1 MSNEVYE
8 MVLSYVKVRQHLA
21 SHPEDKV
28 KVLKFVDEIKGDYR
42 FSVVGATAGF
52 LDKTF
57 MRLYDG
63 VTLKTPDHFDIR
75 ELQKDYHLVLVP
87 NHQSHADYIALQ
99 YLLYK
104 KFKIAVYIAAG
115 INLNIFPIG
124 DIFKRCGAFF
134 LRRRFDDELYKIS
147 FQGYLYYL
155 LKSDKIVEFFFEG
168 GRTRTGKL
176 LSPKYGLFSM
186 LLDAHSNFD
195 DPKPLMFI
203 PVSIA
208 HEMIPEERAHAKE
221 LAGRKK
227 EKESSTQLLKLYK
240 LFSKKLGT
248 VHVRFG
254 EGIVVDKFEDLKSKT
269 REMAFSCFRA
279 VGKGMPITPSSL
291 LSLII
296 LDDPVGALTWK
307 QIEGR
312 AGDILD
318 YCDYMAIPY
327 TESLQEESRSSSL
340 KVAMDMFINNKKVE
354 LVKREKL
361 NKVFYVVNQE
371 SRVHLLYHKN
381 MILHH
386 FLVPGIINATWFNIF
401 NGNIKDAKSLT
412 KFLMVKRKELKYEFY
427 LPSVKDMI
435 KEALKIVEYAV
446 GRKLENLADALSFP
460 PEDLYAV
467 AVKVR
472 RFSTAFCYIYECYYI
487 SVVTLKYLMEESINT
502 ERFLTVAKE
511 LYQMEIEHGR
521 VVKYPESFSVPNLKV
536 TLKYLENLDVIEQ
549 NQNDDGIF
557 KIKEVEKVNKL
568 IEKFAQDLNDQVAIN
583 LKFNQHT

>member
-1 MSNEVYE
+1 
-8 MVLSYVKVRQHLA
+8 MVLSYVKVRKHLEQ
-21 SHPEDKV
+21 HPEDKE
-28 KVLKFVDEIKGDYR
+28 KIFKFVDEIKGDYR

-63 VTLKTPDHFDIR
+63 ITLKTPDNFDIR
-75 ELQKDYHLVLVP
+75 KLQKDYHLVLVP
-87 NHQSHADYIALQ
+87 NHQSHADYLALQ

-104 KFKIAVYIAAG
+104 NYKLAVYIAAG

-134 LRRRFDDELYKIS
+134 LRRKFDDELYKIT

-208 HEMIPEERAHAKE
+208 HEMIPEEKAHAKE
-221 LAGRKK
+221 LSGKKK
-227 EKESSTQLLKLYK
+227 EKESSAQLLKLYK

-254 EGIVVDKFEDLKSKT
+254 KGIVVDECVDLKAKT

-291 LSLII
+291 LALIM
-296 LDDPVGALTWK
+296 LDDPIGALTWK
-307 QIEGR
+307 QIELKSV
-312 AGDILD
+312 DILD
-318 YCDYMAIPY
+318 YCDFMQIPY
-327 TESLQEESRSSSL
+327 TGSLQRETLSSSL

-354 LVKREKL
+354 LIKREKL
-361 NKVFYVVNQE
+361 NKVFYTINDE
-371 SRVHLLYHKN
+371 SRAHLLYHKN

-427 LPSVKDMI
+427 LPSVKEMI
-435 KEALKIVEYAV
+435 GEALKVVEFAV
-446 GRKLENLADALSFP
+446 DRKLDNLENALNFSN
-460 PEDLYAV
+460 EELYSV

-487 SVVTLKYLMEESINT
+487 SAVTVKYLAEESFNID
-502 ERFLTVAKE
+502 RFLTVAKE
-511 LYQMEIEHGR
+511 LYEMELDHGR

-536 TLKYLENLDVIEQ
+536 TLKYLENLGAIEQ
-549 NQNDDGIF
+549 VDN
-557 KIKEVEKVNKL
+557 EVFQLIDVEQINHL
-568 IEKFAQDLNDQVAIN
+568 IEKFAQDLYDQVAIN
-583 LKFNQHT
+583 IKFNQHA